1 MRMYLD
7 LALSTIAYGQ
17 LSNSSIGGWIPPGM
31 MAIPENTGVQRCVL
45 PGRSTGSSHR
55 QDRAPK
61 CFTRSATHRGKFA
74 E

>member
-1 MRMYLD
+1 
-7 LALSTIAYGQ
+7 
-17 LSNSSIGGWIPPGM
+17 M